1 MSKPGKP
8 FRWTPQTEQDHFI
21 RCPICHK
28 WFDMR
33 KLEEAFEHVHDGVEV
48 LQEQEKGGRHN

>member
-1 MSKPGKP
+1 MSKPGEP

-48 LQEQEKGGRHN
+48 LQEQEKGGRPN